1 MSQLQK
7 GWVIDRDKWEKC
19 LRTVGGLNWHS
30 LKLVRQQRHN
40 VPKESGVYLVCS
52 NVPSIAGIELSPPF
66 KEFKNTLYIGMSTNL
81 RNRFS
86 QYIGAGDPK
95 LTPSKATFGELD
107 FLYAVIN
114 QTEEEIRDVED
125 LLVDTFGPTVNKIR
139 PRVKV
144 QDPFKG
150 HSGEGIPVTG
160 RVKK

>member
-7 GWVIDRDKWEKC
+7 GWVTDKDKWEKC
-19 LRTVGGLNWHS
+19 LRTVSGMNWHS

-86 QYIGAGDPK
+86 QYVTGRDPK
-95 LTPSKATFGELD
+95 LTPSRAAFGELD

-114 QTEEEIRDVED
+114 QTVEEIRDFED

-139 PRVKV
+139 PRLKQ

-150 HSGEGIPVTG
+150 HIGEGVPVTG